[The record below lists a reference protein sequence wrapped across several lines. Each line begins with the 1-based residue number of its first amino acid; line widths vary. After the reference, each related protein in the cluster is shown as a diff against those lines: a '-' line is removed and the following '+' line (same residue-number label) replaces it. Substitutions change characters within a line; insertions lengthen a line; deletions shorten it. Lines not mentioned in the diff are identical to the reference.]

1 MLKHLWSEEHG
12 RFARMATVNADG
24 SYKLDMT
31 ADSANFAT
39 WWFDAVPAEGHH
51 AQAEMSA
58 LRELLWCKTPIGG
71 CARYQNDYYHRVV
84 NDNPDI
90 PGNPWLIC
98 TLWHAQW
105 AVARAKTE
113 ADLEPA
119 LDLLSWAAERAADSG
134 VLAEQVNPLTGEMLS
149 VSPLTWS
156 HATVVI
162 AVQELLAK
170 RAAILGRAR

>member
-1 MLKHLWSEEHG
+1 MEQLQK
-12 RFARMATVNADG
+12 
-24 SYKLDMT
+24 
-31 ADSANFAT
+31 
-39 WWFDAVPAEGHH
+39 
-51 AQAEMSA
+51 
-58 LRELLWCKTPIGG
+58 LLWCHTDIGG
-71 CARYQNDYYHRVV
+71 YARYQNDYYHRVV
-84 NDNPDI
+84 NDNPKV
-90 PGNPWLIC
+90 PGNPWFIC
-98 TLWHAQW
+98 TLWQAQW

-119 LDLLSWAAERAADSG
+119 IKILSWTAERAADSG

-170 RAAILGRAR
+170 RAAILGRA